1 MKRLPPIARILLAIA
16 ALTSSTSLSAHDV
29 QVKSAAA
36 LDGKVKCFAHTS
48 GWTANSTGP
57 CHTFTPP
64 AKLAVGERFVA
75 DGNERQIGVI
85 VASARRTSPSC
96 QPYSN
101 RKGRRP
107 MSEAQAIA
115 YTANF
120 ATVTFKI
127 LIECLDKNGA
137 LRIGS
142 ITCCSPTS

>member
-16 ALTSSTSLSAHDV
+16 ALTSSTSLSANDV

-36 LDGKVKCFAHTS
+36 LDGKVKCLAHTS

-85 VASARRTSPSC
+85 VASQAEQDMLGYGMDILKGEWTCVAAETLEDIPSDANQDENLTWLFIRKC
-96 QPYSN
+96 QSD
-101 RKGRRP
+101 
-107 MSEAQAIA
+107 
-115 YTANF
+115 
-120 ATVTFKI
+120 
-127 LIECLDKNGA
+127 L
-137 LRIGS
+137 
-142 ITCCSPTS
+142 